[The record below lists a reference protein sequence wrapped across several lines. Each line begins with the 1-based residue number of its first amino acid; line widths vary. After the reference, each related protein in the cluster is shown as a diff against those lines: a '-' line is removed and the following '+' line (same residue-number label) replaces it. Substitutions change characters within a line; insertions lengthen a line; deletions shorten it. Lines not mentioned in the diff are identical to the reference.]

1 MYYLLYF
8 MHYFL
13 SNRTMLSKTTMTY
26 LITTFRHVN
35 LSQEIDRC
43 TVYIYASNR
52 DSTSSPYWEFQN
64 AFHKM
69 VYYYLPRLF
78 WIYYKILTPILHTF
92 WDNEMT
98 QPWHTNIHGERFLA
112 KLTQNAFFLSF
123 CKINST
129 GGLESSLL
137 LCRIVRAKRFFFR
150 GRICSLFSF

>member
-1 MYYLLYF
+1 
-8 MHYFL
+8 
-13 SNRTMLSKTTMTY
+13 MLSKTTMTY

-64 AFHKM
+64 AFYKM
-69 VYYYLPRLF
+69 VYYCSEF
-78 WIYYKILTPILHTF
+78 ITKILTPILHTF

-112 KLTQNAFFLSF
+112 KLTQNAFFSLSA
-123 CKINST
+123 KST
-129 GGLESSLL
+129 RQAVSRVHCCRVELWGL
-137 LCRIVRAKRFFFR
+137 KGFFS
-150 GRICSLFSF
+150 GKNT

>member
-1 MYYLLYF
+1 
-8 MHYFL
+8 
-13 SNRTMLSKTTMTY
+13 MLSKTTMTY

-43 TVYIYASNR
+43 TVYIYACNR

-64 AFHKM
+64 AFYKM
-69 VYYYLPRLF
+69 VYYCSEF
-78 WIYYKILTPILHTF
+78 ITKILTPILHTF

-150 GRICSLFSF
+150 EEYVAYFRF

>member
-1 MYYLLYF
+1 
-8 MHYFL
+8 
-13 SNRTMLSKTTMTY
+13 MLSKTTMTY

-52 DSTSSPYWEFQN
+52 DSSSSPTENF
-64 AFHKM
+64 KM
-69 VYYYLPRLF
+69 QFIKWSTTVLNLLQKF
-78 WIYYKILTPILHTF
+78 LTPILHTF

-112 KLTQNAFFLSF
+112 KLTQNAFFLPF

-137 LCRIVRAKRFFFR
+137 LCRIVRAKRFFS
-150 GRICSLFSF
+150 GKNM